1 MDKKLENHETLWN
14 TNHQIVLSNFF
25 ISLSLALMFCDK
37 NQYSFFKKNFTKY
50 ISMKIDLRI
59 FSNFQN
65 PERLHGKK
73 NVPSKITVQ
82 RVVELD
88 RDKESYESWGT
99 KMNND
104 DDSDSYSDSDSS
116 ESTKKT
122 TNSRQRTLFSLL
134 LNAILYDWIFMI
146 RVLAFRSWLKL
157 NYFF

>member
-1 MDKKLENHETLWN
+1 MKKMDKKLENHETLWN
-14 TNHQIVLSNFF
+14 TNHQIVLSNYFTQF
-25 ISLSLALMFCDK
+25 SPDVLRQCFLQKKINFLFL
-37 NQYSFFKKNFTKY
+37 KKNFTKY
-50 ISMKIDLRI
+50 IFMKIDQRI
-59 FSNFQN
+59 FSYFQN

-122 TNSRQRTLFSLL
+122 TNNRQRTPFSLL

-146 RVLAFRSWLKL
+146 RVLALR
-157 NYFF
+157 